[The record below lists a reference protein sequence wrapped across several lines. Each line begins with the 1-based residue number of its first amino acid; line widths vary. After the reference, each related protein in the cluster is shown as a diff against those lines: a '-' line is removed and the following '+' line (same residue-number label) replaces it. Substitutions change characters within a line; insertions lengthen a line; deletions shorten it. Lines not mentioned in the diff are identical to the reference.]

1 MAARP
6 GGVLCFPV
14 VALGVWRGGVLLWRT
29 SCCTGRFLFLRA
41 SSGLGVVRISSGKLG
56 RLASC
61 ADGGMFLSPLCCVFR
76 VVGLVTGD
84 GRWFPPAI
92 LGVGVDDTHLV
103 IQVHLGSGSTAPGL
117 AAVSMLWGSSSASVG
132 GWSSSIGHGG
142 WRCFSFVSCP
152 WWIEL

>member
-1 MAARP
+1 VFP
-6 GGVLCFPV
+6 GGGARSLARRSPPLADFM
-14 VALGVWRGGVLLWRT
+14 LHRT
-29 SCCTGRFLFLRA
+29 VPLPPSFVRSRSCSHLFRQA
-41 SSGLGVVRISSGKLG
+41 WEVSFVCGW
-56 RLASC
+56 
-61 ADGGMFLSPLCCVFR
+61 GMFISPLCCVFR

-84 GRWFPPAI
+84 GRWFSPAI

-132 GWSSSIGHGG
+132 GWSSAIGHGG

-152 WWIEL
+152 WWIGL